1 MLNVIIT
8 FFMEL
13 RGGFCFSECLISH
26 IKGVDVVL
34 INTFLWALCLIK
46 VVEKKSETREA
57 D

>member
-1 MLNVIIT
+1 
-8 FFMEL
+8 MEL